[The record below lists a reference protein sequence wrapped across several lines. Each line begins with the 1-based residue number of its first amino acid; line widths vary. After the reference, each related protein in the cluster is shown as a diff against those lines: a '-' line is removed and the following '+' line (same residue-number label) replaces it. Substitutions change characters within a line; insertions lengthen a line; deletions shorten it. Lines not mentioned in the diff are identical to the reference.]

1 MDSLFNFQAFT
12 SGYKSVPKTWMS
24 ATGLRPLLLG
34 DPVLLWLEHHG
45 PIYGFA
51 KDPEEH
57 SFLGW
62 IGQKGREF
70 EAAIVRHH
78 APHAVQVLDEDY
90 DVRDVGAFMKTWQ
103 ALTQGH
109 EVLTKCA
116 LWGGDQAKI
125 YGTADIIAKNTWVYN
140 TWPHLRP
147 AEEEPE
153 HYCILDAKFMTK
165 LQTPDKKT
173 ELTMASSQVR
183 LYSWI
188 LGHIQGFMPPRAF
201 LICRDG
207 VVPVSVGHTLGA
219 PLDPELAALRDRHL
233 DIKLNGADY
242 LPWRDAVVAP
252 GWSNDK
258 DEPWSGA
265 KKRIGAEFIPGRPLH
280 WLPRVGD
287 RQVAALAFHGVR
299 CLDDLLAID
308 PHRFPFEDIPG
319 LGAKTCPQVR
329 AVLQANRSGQ
339 PSLVPARA
347 VPPSKSVELF
357 VDFEF
362 VSSLNV
368 RFDDPGSG
376 MGLLDL
382 TGREMVF
389 QAGCGWEED
398 GQWKFRCF
406 TAAREDSASERRMLE
421 GFLGFLSEKG
431 AFGGDAALYHWSHA
445 EVGQAKRAAER
456 TGLDL
461 LTRLAWV
468 DVQKSFHDG
477 PIALPGAWAFDLK
490 SIAKALGTHSP
501 AHAVDYPTQLADGLS
516 AMVLAWEAYARE
528 NPQESAEMQLIER
541 YLEVD
546 CQSLWQVLR
555 WLRASASGPQKAE
568 AAPHWYVPERAPK
581 RRGPGKGGAPG
592 KRSKPKQRGGPR
604 KRGRSR
610 RSGAEGG
617 WYRAG
622 VLTAWPDAASDS
634 WFLPMP

>member
-90 DVRDVGAFMKTWQ
+90 DVRDVRAFMKTWQ

-125 YGTADIIAKNTWVYN
+125 YGTADIIAKNTWVYD

-207 VVPVSVGHTLGA
+207 VVPVSVGHTLGT

-233 DIKLNGADY
+233 DIKLNGANY

-287 RQVAALAFHGVR
+287 KQVDAFALRGVR

-308 PHRFPFEDIPG
+308 PHRFPLEDIPG

-339 PSLVPARA
+339 PSVVPARA

-368 RFDDPGSG
+368 RLDDPGSG
-376 MGLLDL
+376 TGLLDL

-421 GFLGFLSEKG
+421 EFLGFLSEKG

-461 LTRLAWV
+461 LTRLA
-468 DVQKSFHDG
+468 
-477 PIALPGAWAFDLK
+477 
-490 SIAKALGTHSP
+490 
-501 AHAVDYPTQLADGLS
+501 
-516 AMVLAWEAYARE
+516 
-528 NPQESAEMQLIER
+528 
-541 YLEVD
+541 
-546 CQSLWQVLR
+546 
-555 WLRASASGPQKAE
+555 
-568 AAPHWYVPERAPK
+568 
-581 RRGPGKGGAPG
+581 
-592 KRSKPKQRGGPR
+592 
-604 KRGRSR
+604 
-610 RSGAEGG
+610 
-617 WYRAG
+617 
-622 VLTAWPDAASDS
+622 
-634 WFLPMP
+634 

>member
-1 MDSLFNFQAFT
+1 
-12 SGYKSVPKTWMS
+12 MS

-34 DPVLLWLEHHG
+34 DPALLWLDHYG
-45 PIYGFA
+45 AAYGFT

-70 EAAIVRHH
+70 EVAIVRHH
-78 APHAVQVLDEDY
+78 APGAIQVLDEDY
-90 DVRDVGAFMKTWQ
+90 DVRDVKAFMKTWQ
-103 ALTQGH
+103 ALAQGH

-116 LWGGDQAKI
+116 LWGGDEAKI

-147 AEEEPE
+147 TEEEPE
-153 HYCILDAKFMTK
+153 HYCILDAKFMTG
-165 LQTPDKKT
+165 LQGSKKKT
-173 ELTMASSQVR
+173 ELSIASSQVR

-188 LGHIQGFMPPRAF
+188 LGHIQDFMPPRAF

-207 VVPVSVGHTLGA
+207 VVPVPVGHTLGA
-219 PLDPELAALRDRHL
+219 PLDPELAALRNRHL

-252 GWSNDK
+252 GWANDK
-258 DEPWSGA
+258 DEPWSAA

-280 WLPRVGD
+280 CLPRVGD
-287 RQVAALAFHGVR
+287 KQADAFALHGVR
-299 CLDDLLAID
+299 CLDDLLARD
-308 PHRFPFEDIPG
+308 PHRFPFETIPG
-319 LGAKTCPQVR
+319 LGTKTCPQIR
-329 AVLQANRSGQ
+329 AVLQANRTGQ
-339 PSLVPARA
+339 PSAVPADA
-347 VPPSKSVELF
+347 VPPRKTVELF

-362 VSSLNV
+362 VSNLNV
-368 RFDDPGSG
+368 RFDGPDGSG
-376 MGLLDL
+376 AGLLDL

-389 QAGCGWEED
+389 QAGCGWEEN
-398 GQWKFRCF
+398 GQWHFKCF
-406 TAAREDSASERRMLE
+406 TAAREDAASERRMLE
-421 GFLGFLSEKG
+421 EFLGFLGERG
-431 AFGGDAALYHWSHA
+431 VFGGDAALYHWSHA

-456 TGLDL
+456 TGLGL
-461 LTRLAWV
+461 LTGLPWV
-468 DVQKSFHDG
+468 DVQKTFHDG
-477 PIALPGAWAFDLK
+477 PVALPGAWGFGLK
-490 SIAKALGTHSP
+490 SIAGALGDHSP
-501 AHAVDYPTQLADGLS
+501 AHAVDYPAQLADGLS

-528 NPQESAEMQLIER
+528 NPRESAEMRLIER

-555 WLRASASGPQKAE
+555 WLRASASGPPKAE
-568 AAPHWYVPERAPK
+568 AAPHWYAPERAPK
-581 RRGPGKGGAPG
+581 RRRPGKGGTPG
-592 KRSKPKQRGGPR
+592 KRSKPKQRGGPQ

-622 VLTAWPDAASDS
+622 MLTAWPDPTFDGQL
-634 WFLPMP
+634 LPTP